1 MLQPGDPRPIGVFDS
16 GIGGLTILR
25 ELLRELPE
33 EQFIYFG
40 DDAHCP
46 YGPRPEH
53 EVVALALAA
62 ARWLAVREVKAIVV
76 ACNAA
81 SVSAR
86 DALRA
91 HFPDIP
97 IIVVVPAVKPAAAL
111 TRSGTIILAATA
123 RAINDRF
130 THHLIDAFAIGVQVI
145 PVACPAL
152 VELVES
158 GRLTGPEPEAALRG
172 YLAPALAAGA
182 DVVVLGCTHFPALRQ
197 AVEAVVGP
205 GVAVIDSGAA
215 VARQT
220 RAVLEHGRAGSSNT
234 KATKETKGHE
244 KAFPEVGRTFLP
256 ANPAVE
262 SASPS
267 AGQQTEGSGMIS
279 VDNVEFWTSGE
290 PERFARVAGMV
301 LGRPVTARHAMT
313 DVRWDEGA

>member
-1 MLQPGDPRPIGVFDS
+1 MPADPRPIGVFDS

-25 ELLRELPE
+25 ELWRELPDE
-33 EQFIYFG
+33 RFIYFG

-46 YGPRPEH
+46 YGPRPER
-53 EVVALALAA
+53 EVIALALAS
-62 ARWLAVREVKAIVV
+62 ARWLVARDVKAIVV

-91 HFPDIP
+91 TFPDIP
-97 IIVVVPAVKPAAAL
+97 IVVVVPAVKPAAAL
-111 TRSGTIILAATA
+111 TRSGTVILAATA

-130 THHLIDAFAIGVQVI
+130 THHLIDEFATGVRVI

-158 GRLTGPEPEAALRG
+158 GRLTGPEPESALHG
-172 YLAPALAAGA
+172 YLSPALAQGA
-182 DVVVLGCTHFPALRQ
+182 DVVVLGCTHFPALRS

-205 GVAVIDSGAA
+205 NVAVIDSGAA

-220 RAVLEHGRAGSSNT
+220 RHVLGLESPGIEAAGRDEPGARSLRLENGT
-234 KATKETKGHE
+234 PPGYDA
-244 KAFPEVGRTFLP
+244 ART
-256 ANPAVE
+256 
-262 SASPS
+262 
-267 AGQQTEGSGMIS
+267 
-279 VDNVEFWTSGE
+279 EFWTSGE

-301 LGRPVTARHAMT
+301 LGQPVVARHAMT
-313 DVRWDEGA
+313 NVRWEEGGDA